1 MLVKYMR
8 LVEKEKF
15 AESLT
20 LDVTEILKRNVKLE
34 KDLSFLRDLLHK
46 HSENEQIILGSL
58 EKAIGTYNELENM
71 VRLLQTNLIGFYKR
85 EEKQASTEQKTG
97 LEGVM
102 EKLQAISNNKGGLIN
117 DNNDEK
123 E

>member
-20 LDVTEILKRNVKLE
+20 LDVTEILKKNAKLE
-34 KDLSFLRDLLHK
+34 NTLSNLRDNLHK
-46 HSENEQIILGSL
+46 HNESDQIILGSL
-58 EKAIGTYNELENM
+58 KKVMDSFREMESMVVLLE
-71 VRLLQTNLIGFYKR
+71 TNLEGFYNQKEKTIL
-85 EEKQASTEQKTG
+85 EET
-97 LEGVM
+97 M

-117 DNNDEK
+117 EN
-123 E
+123 